1 MARSPLRFVRAS
13 KKGVHMKNY
22 YSAWCCALA
31 LVGCSFAV
39 QAQKIGCNGGTV
51 VDAGCLRPGE
61 LPIIQASSAPG
72 RFASRMIFLADQ
84 LERNIDHKQVNATY
98 LIGSFVD
105 LNNMSHTN
113 PMGRLIAENLIH
125 ELQVRAWRIVE
136 PRLMQNIMINE
147 GGEFVLSRD
156 VKQLRDKFGVSAVVA
171 GTYVVASDHIVINA
185 RVVNVESGVVMS
197 SGQIQIP
204 SSWFSESLMSVP
216 TNRPLKLIGVAQ

>member
-1 MARSPLRFVRAS
+1 
-13 KKGVHMKNY
+13 MKNY
-22 YSAWCCALA
+22 YRACCCALA
-31 LVGCSFAV
+31 LVVCSFTA
-39 QAQKIGCNGGTV
+39 QAQKIGCIDNSV
-51 VDAGCLRPGE
+51 FDAGCLRSGE
-61 LPIIQASSAPG
+61 LPIIQAGSAPG
-72 RFASRMIFLADQ
+72 KFSSRMIFLADQ
-84 LERNIDHKQVNATY
+84 LERNIDHKQASSSY

-156 VKQLRDKFGVSAVVA
+156 VKQLREKFGVSAVVA
-171 GTYVVASDHIVINA
+171 GTYIVASDHILINA
-185 RVVNVESGVVMS
+185 RVVNVDSGIVLS

-204 SSWFSESLMSVP
+204 SSWFSDSLMSVP
-216 TNRPLKLIGVAQ
+216 TNRPLKLIGFPQ

>member
-1 MARSPLRFVRAS
+1 
-13 KKGVHMKNY
+13 MKIFY
-22 YSAWCCALA
+22 AAYCSALA
-31 LVGCSFAV
+31 LVVCSSAA
-39 QAQKIGCNGGTV
+39 QAQKIGCIDNSV
-51 VDAGCLRPGE
+51 FDAGCLRPGE
-61 LPIIQASSAPG
+61 LPIVQAGSAPG
-72 RFASRMIFLADQ
+72 KFSSRMIFLADQ
-84 LERNIDHKQVNATY
+84 LERNIDHKQVNSSY

-125 ELQVRAWRIVE
+125 ELQVRAWRIFE

-171 GTYVVASDHIVINA
+171 GTYIVANDHIVINA
-185 RVVNVESGVVMS
+185 RVVNVESGIVMS

-204 SSWFSESLMSVP
+204 STWFSDSLMSVP
-216 TNRPLKLIGVAQ
+216 TNRPMKLIGVPQ